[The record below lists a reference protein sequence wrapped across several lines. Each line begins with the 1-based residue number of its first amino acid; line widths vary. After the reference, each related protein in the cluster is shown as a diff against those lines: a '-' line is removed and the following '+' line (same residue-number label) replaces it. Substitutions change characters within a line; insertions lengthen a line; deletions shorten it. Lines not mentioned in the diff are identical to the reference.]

1 MSRNN
6 QYFIDLKHSALYR
19 TIKIGLS
26 LFPLTLQGLILL
38 IVTALCLSVF
48 GYGSMD
54 LVVFALAICALAI
67 LIFCLFCSVIS
78 GVFVQQKIQKQV
90 KKSERYCESI
100 KVEAGFPN
108 ETGFSIPT
116 VNLLPLVK
124 LSWKI
129 TFPDHIETRTRVDV
143 NNYLVEEIIPG
154 KRCLTNHINRQFTV
168 SDVLGF
174 CRYSWLQKQDI
185 SCMALPQTNSVKALP
200 LLKSLTAEDGI
211 PNPSGDPE
219 GDRMEIRPYAPG
231 DSVRNIMWKVYARN
245 RQLNVRLAEKSVFH
259 SKRTVAYLLSSEKDE
274 AASAIARMALETG
287 ALGEDWAFAADG
299 TEELC
304 ESLPGALKAVA
315 RSRVLESSFSYGL
328 DKFLTKAV
336 GQSGAHC
343 IVFAAAE
350 IAPWLTH
357 LKNTIGR
364 YSGQF
369 SLVLATDGFQEE
381 ASQQL
386 WRKLLFQEATEP
398 GMDSETGSSRSEM
411 LQLLTELGQLVEST
425 LVVDRKTGFSFDKSL
440 RKV

>member
-6 QYFIDLKHSALYR
+6 QYFIDLKHSAVYR
-19 TIKIGLS
+19 MIKIGLS

-154 KRCLTNHINRQFTV
+154 LSLIHI
-168 SDVLGF
+168 
-174 CRYSWLQKQDI
+174 
-185 SCMALPQTNSVKALP
+185 
-200 LLKSLTAEDGI
+200 
-211 PNPSGDPE
+211 
-219 GDRMEIRPYAPG
+219 
-231 DSVRNIMWKVYARN
+231 
-245 RQLNVRLAEKSVFH
+245 
-259 SKRTVAYLLSSEKDE
+259 
-274 AASAIARMALETG
+274 
-287 ALGEDWAFAADG
+287 
-299 TEELC
+299 
-304 ESLPGALKAVA
+304 
-315 RSRVLESSFSYGL
+315 
-328 DKFLTKAV
+328 
-336 GQSGAHC
+336 
-343 IVFAAAE
+343 
-350 IAPWLTH
+350 
-357 LKNTIGR
+357 
-364 YSGQF
+364 
-369 SLVLATDGFQEE
+369 
-381 ASQQL
+381 
-386 WRKLLFQEATEP
+386 
-398 GMDSETGSSRSEM
+398 
-411 LQLLTELGQLVEST
+411 
-425 LVVDRKTGFSFDKSL
+425 
-440 RKV
+440 